1 MRMIPAAPHKT
12 ESTAERRIFDVL
24 RRIFGGPANSEYT
37 AFHSLNL
44 TRHARKRFGEIDFL
58 IVGPLGIY
66 ALEIKGGR
74 VSCSEGV
81 WYYTNRNGDVNTN
94 YEGPFKQAESA
105 LHGLVRKVK
114 EKLPHEVTE
123 SFSIGFGVVLPDCR
137 LAASGAEW
145 DPQIVCDDGAH
156 KDMERWL
163 KGLFRYW
170 RAKDSRERHATAES
184 VKQLSQFLRPEFE
197 AIVPLHSRTEEAS
210 SEIKRLTESQM
221 AFVDSI
227 ELNQRV
233 ICSGGAGTGKTFL
246 AVEVARRWTADGSAV
261 ALVCSSPWL
270 MNYLKTKFVIPGL
283 TVCTVQGLKNAA
295 RRAAIDK
302 FDALIV
308 DEGQDL
314 LSMDLLSG
322 LDDFLDG
329 GLESGRWCFFHDV
342 NNQAG
347 LFGAVDPEALEYLN
361 SLNAFKIPLKRN
373 CRNTGVILDKVKSST
388 GADAGVDGA
397 GAGPEVNE
405 LEATDLQCVADML
418 ASEIQRIVWD
428 GGLPESDLTILLYGV
443 NEKTLLERIP
453 NKLKGRLVLL
463 DEFSMQSFPP
473 QQISVSRI
481 DSFKGL
487 ENEAIILVGIPQ
499 AITDP
504 GVRAQ
509 AYVAMSRARS
519 VLSVIY
525 ESPNHISEK

>member
-12 ESTAERRIFDVL
+12 ESTAEKRVFDVL
-24 RRIFGGPANSEYT
+24 RRIFGGPNNSEYI

-74 VSCSEGV
+74 VSCSEGI
-81 WYYTNRNGDVNTN
+81 WYFTNKSGDVSTS

-105 LHGLVRKVK
+105 LHGLVSKIR

-170 RAKDSRERHATAES
+170 RAKDSKERHAFPES
-184 VKQLSQFLRPEFE
+184 VKLLSQFLRPEFE

-210 SEIKRLTESQM
+210 IEIKQLTESQM
-221 AFVDSI
+221 VFVDSI

-246 AVEVARRWTADGSAV
+246 AVEVARRWTAGGAEV

-283 TVCTVQGLKNAA
+283 TVCTVHGLKNAA

-302 FDALIV
+302 FDALII

-329 GLESGRWCFFHDV
+329 GLEGGRWCFFHDV

-347 LFGAVDPEALEYLN
+347 LFGEVEPEALEYLN
-361 SLNAFKIPLKRN
+361 SLNAFQVPLKRN
-373 CRNTGVILDKVKSST
+373 CRNTAVILDKVKSAT
-388 GADAGVDGA
+388 GADAGVA
-397 GAGPEVNE
+397 GAGSGPGVVE
-405 LEATDLQCVADML
+405 LKAKDVHCMADML
-418 ASEIQRIVWD
+418 ASEIQRIVRD
-428 GGLPESDLTILLYGV
+428 GGLPESDVTVLCYGE
-443 NEKTLLERIP
+443 NEKTLLELLP
-453 NKLKGRLVLL
+453 DKLRERLVLL
-463 DEFSMQSFPP
+463 DEYSMQSFPP
-473 QQISVSRI
+473 KQISMSRI

-487 ENEAIILVGIPQ
+487 ENEAIILAGIPQ
-499 AITDP
+499 VIADP
-504 GVRAQ
+504 RVRAQ
-509 AYVAMSRARS
+509 TYVAMSRARS
-519 VLSVIY
+519 VLSIIY
-525 ESPNHISEK
+525 SVPD

>member
-24 RRIFGGPANSEYT
+24 RRTLGGPNNSEYT

-44 TRHARKRFGEIDFL
+44 TRHVRKRFGEIDFL

-81 WYYTNRNGDVNTN
+81 WYYTNRNGNVNTN

-105 LHGLVRKVK
+105 LHGLVTKVR
-114 EKLPHEVTE
+114 EKLPHGVTE

-145 DPQIVCDDGAH
+145 DSQIVCDDGAY

-170 RAKDSRERHATAES
+170 RAKDSRERHATQES
-184 VKQLSQFLRPEFE
+184 VKQLTQFLRPEFE

-221 AFVDSI
+221 VFVDSI
-227 ELNQRV
+227 ELNERV

-246 AVEVARRWTADGSAV
+246 AVEVARRWTADGAEV

-283 TVCTVQGLKNAA
+283 TVCTVHGLKNAA

-302 FDALIV
+302 FDALII

-329 GLESGRWCFFHDV
+329 GLEGGRWCFFHDV

-347 LFGAVDPEALEYLN
+347 LFGEVEPEALEYLT
-361 SLNAFKIPLKRN
+361 SLNAFQVPLKRN
-373 CRNTGVILDKVKSST
+373 CRNTAIILDKVKSAT
-388 GADAGVDGA
+388 GADTGVA
-397 GAGPEVNE
+397 GAGSGPDVVE
-405 LEATDLQCVADML
+405 LKAKDPQCVAKML
-418 ASEIQRIVWD
+418 SSEIQRIVRD
-428 GGLPESDLTILLYGV
+428 GGLPESDVTVLFYGV
-443 NEKTLLERIP
+443 NEKALLEMLSD
-453 NKLKGRLVLL
+453 KLRDRLVLL
-463 DEFSMQSFPP
+463 DEYSMQSFPP

-481 DSFKGL
+481 DSFKGM
-487 ENEAIILVGIPQ
+487 ENEAIILAGMSQV
-499 AITDP
+499 ITDP
-504 GVRAQ
+504 GARAQ

-519 VLSVIY
+519 VLSIIY
-525 ESPNHISEK
+525 LAPN

>member
-1 MRMIPAAPHKT
+1 MRMIPASPHKT
-12 ESTAERRIFDVL
+12 ESTAEKRIFDVL
-24 RRIFGGPANSEYT
+24 RRIFGGPHNSEFT

-44 TRHARKRFGEIDFL
+44 TRHAKKRFGEIDFL

-81 WYYTNRNGDVNTN
+81 WHYTNKSGDVNTS

-105 LHGLVRKVK
+105 LHGLVSKVR
-114 EKLPHEVTE
+114 EKVPHAVTE

-145 DPQIVCDDGAH
+145 DPQMVCDDGAH

-170 RAKDSRERHATAES
+170 RAKDSKDRHASSEF
-184 VKQLSQFLRPEFE
+184 VKQLTQFLRPEFE

-210 SEIKRLTESQM
+210 NEIKRLTESQM

-246 AVEVARRWTADGSAV
+246 AVEVARRWTADGSEV
-261 ALVCSSPWL
+261 ALVCTSPWL
-270 MNYLKTKFVIPGL
+270 MNYLKTKFVISGL

-295 RRAAIDK
+295 RRVGIDK
-302 FDALIV
+302 FDALII

-314 LSMDLLSG
+314 LSMDLLSA
-322 LDDFLDG
+322 LDEFLDG
-329 GLESGRWCFFHDV
+329 GLDIGRWCFFHDI

-347 LFGAVDPEALEYLN
+347 LFGKVEPEALEYL
-361 SLNAFKIPLKRN
+361 SSHNAFQVPLKRN
-373 CRNTGVILDKVKSST
+373 CRNTSKILNKVKSIT
-388 GADAGVDGA
+388 GADAGISGA
-397 GAGPEVNE
+397 GAGPEVVE
-405 LEATDLQCVADML
+405 LKARDFEDLADKL
-418 ASEIQRIVWD
+418 RDEIHRIVQD
-428 GGLPESDLTILLYGV
+428 GGVPESDVTVLYYGV
-443 NEKTLLERIP
+443 DEK
-453 NKLKGRLVLL
+453 KLVEQLSEKVRNRLIVL
-463 DEFSMQSFPP
+463 DEFSMQAFPP
-473 QQISVSRI
+473 QGVSFSRV

-487 ENEAIILVGIPQ
+487 ENEAIILIGIPQ
-499 AITDP
+499 QIMAPEI
-504 GVRAQ
+504 RAN

-525 ESPNHISEK
+525 LVENDG